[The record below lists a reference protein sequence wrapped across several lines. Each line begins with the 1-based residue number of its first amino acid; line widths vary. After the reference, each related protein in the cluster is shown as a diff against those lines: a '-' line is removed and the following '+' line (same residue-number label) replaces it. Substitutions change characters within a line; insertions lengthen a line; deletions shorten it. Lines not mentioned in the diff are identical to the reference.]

1 MLKLKRRHRMN
12 EFREVPVWFN
22 KPQKRSMLVNAHT
35 EYGVWG
41 RGTGK
46 TQGPIASR
54 SAHGA
59 NVMPRG
65 ATGVVCATYM
75 QAIDRTLPPLIKSWG
90 RLGYIENVHFWVR
103 KAPPPKLDIPSA
115 IYKVM
120 NYEHSITWWNG
131 HVFHIISQDRPGL
144 ANSKSLDALIGD
156 EARFLNFD
164 RYQQDVIPANR
175 GNDEIFSHLSEHH
188 MVTLF
193 TDQPLNSKG
202 NWIFDKKELM
212 DPKKINQIANLQFEL
227 YKIIDK
233 AKSAKTPQSLAYY
246 KRKILEYERVLAVIR
261 RDTIYYSEASSLDNI
276 QILGEEQI
284 RQWRRELTWPIFQA
298 SILNERVITV
308 ENGFYH
314 LLDVDFHCYQNEFDY
329 SYIDSLG
336 IKPENGSLK
345 DCRKDADIV
354 KGMPLDIS
362 MDYNSKIKSL
372 VVGQETRHFYRILK
386 SMYALRSDAKV
397 LDDLVDDFCEYYKHH
412 NPHTV
417 KFYYDNTAK
426 VTDATR
432 LHSLAD
438 AVIDRFRK
446 NGWFVIPV
454 YIGQQPKHETRYRMW
469 ETVLK
474 ESDDRFKKVRFNKE
488 GCEAL
493 LVSMQQTKTR
503 QGKNG
508 FEKDKRSEL
517 NSSIKPQDAPHLG
530 DALDTLYIGKFK
542 TEYGYSNPVGDLLIL
557 G

>member
-1 MLKLKRRHRMN
+1 MFL
-12 EFREVPVWFN
+12 
-22 KPQKRSMLVNAHT
+22 NAHT
-35 EYGVWG
+35 EYGIWG

-46 TQGPIASR
+46 TQGPIAHR

-59 NVMPRG
+59 NMMPRG
-65 ATGVVCATYM
+65 ATGIICATYM

-90 RLGYIENVHFWVR
+90 KLGYIENVHFWVR
-103 KAPPPKLDIPSA
+103 KAPPPKLLIPSA

-120 NYEHSITWWNG
+120 NYEHTITWWNG

-156 EARFLNFD
+156 EARFLNYD
-164 RYQQDVIPANR
+164 RYQEDVIPANR
-175 GNDEIFSHLSEHH
+175 GNDEIFGHLAEHH
-188 MVTLF
+188 MVTLY

-202 NWIFDKKELM
+202 HWIFDKKEQM
-212 DPKKINQIANLQFEL
+212 DPVRISEIATLQFEL
-227 YKIIDK
+227 NKIIQK
-233 AKSAKTPQSLAYY
+233 AKEANTPQSLQYY
-246 KRKILEYERVLAVIR
+246 KRKIQEYSRVLAVKR
-261 RDTIYYSEASSLDNI
+261 RDAVHYSEASSLDNI

-314 LLDVDFHCYQNEFDY
+314 LLDIDHHCYDLEFNY

-336 IKPENGSLK
+336 ISYDPLSLK
-345 DCRKDADIV
+345 DCRKDADLI
-354 KGMPLDIS
+354 KGKPLDIS

-372 VVGQETRHFYRILK
+372 VVGQDTRNFYRVLK

-397 LDDLVDDFCEYYKHH
+397 LDDLIDDFCNYYKYH
-412 NPHTV
+412 NPHAV
-417 KFYYDNTAK
+417 NFYYDHTAN

-438 AVIDRFRK
+438 AVVNRFRY
-446 NGWFVIPV
+446 NDWEVNPI
-454 YIGQQPKHETRYRMW
+454 YIGQQPRHETRYRMW
-469 ETVLK
+469 ETIFK
-474 ESDDRFKKVRFNKE
+474 ESDDRFKRVRFNKE

-493 LVSMQQTKTR
+493 LVSLQQTKTR

-508 FEKDKRSEL
+508 FEKDKRTEL
-517 NSSIKPQDAPHLG
+517 NSSVKPQDAPHLG
-530 DALDTLYIGKFK
+530 DALDTLYIGRFK
-542 TEYGYSNPVGDLLIL
+542 TEYGYANPVGDLIIY
-557 G
+557 